1 MQVLTEAERVD
12 KRRLSSLMDCD
23 KEIAIRMQEAL

>member
-1 MQVLTEAERVD
+1 MHVLTEAGRVG
-12 KRRLSSLMDCD
+12 KRRLSSLTDCN